1 MIDTRLIAPRDIIGK
16 TLLQIADEDKTLLVL
31 DCDLGR
37 STRLS
42 SFEQK
47 FPSRF
52 IQLGSQEQNALSVAT
67 GLPSC
72 FS

>member
-52 IQLGSQEQNALSVAT
+52 I
-67 GLPSC
+67 
-72 FS
+72 